1 MVAGG
6 AVVQEKYF
14 REAVLF
20 NSGDTWKIF
29 HVLAYYVQKV
39 ENTL

>member
-1 MVAGG
+1 MMATGG
-6 AVVQEKYF
+6 SVDQEKYF

-29 HVLAYYVQKV
+29 RVSRL
-39 ENTL
+39 